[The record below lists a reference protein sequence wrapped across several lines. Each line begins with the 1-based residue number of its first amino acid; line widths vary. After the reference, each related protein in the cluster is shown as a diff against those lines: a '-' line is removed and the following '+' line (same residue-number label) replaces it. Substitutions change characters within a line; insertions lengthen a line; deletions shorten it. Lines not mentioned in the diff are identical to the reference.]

1 MTRTAD
7 QITLARLT
15 VERASDGTE
24 TLVVLAGAVVDSSGN
39 STNPDNYPHS
49 FTYNTDGSL
58 ATDSFTDGSST
69 WTQTFSYNT
78 SGQMSGVSAWVKQ

>member
-24 TLVVLAGAVVDSSGN
+24 TLVVLAGAVVDSSGG
-39 STNPDNYPHS
+39 SINPDS
-49 FTYNTDGSL
+49 FAHTLAYNSDGTL
-58 ATDSFTDGSST
+58 ATDSFTDGSAT
-69 WTQTFSYNT
+69 WTQTFTYT
-78 SGQMSGVSAWVKQ
+78 SGKLTGVSAWVKA

>member
-39 STNPDNYPHS
+39 SINPDNYPHTL
-49 FTYNTDGSL
+49 TYNTDGTL
-58 ATDSFTDGSST
+58 ATDAFTDGANT
-69 WTQTFSYNT
+69 WTQTFTYT
-78 SGQMSGVSAWVKQ
+78 SGKLTGVSAWVKA